1 MIFLVAGS
9 QVTKGQ
15 ALMTMQ
21 GIAEGSAPAEGRA
34 PTTHSLRVNW
44 FHREPGG
51 STIFVMPPVGNGTAA
66 QPVAECDDGAIT
78 RVG

>member
-1 MIFLVAGS
+1 MIFLVAGC

-15 ALMTMQ
+15 ALMTAQ
-21 GIAEGSAPAEGRA
+21 DIAEGSAPAEGSA
-34 PTTHSLRVNW
+34 TTHSLQVNW

-51 STIFVMPPVGNGTAA
+51 STIFVMPPVGDGTAA